1 MLYRSLLPL
10 ALSVSLMAVSGGLKQ
25 ALAQPKKTPQVDPGA
40 QQGEKG
46 GPNSRAA
53 CAKKCAGL
61 PGSTTLYPS
70 VTPFGRCVQSC
81 GCKLNPGPWGR
92 YKCN

>member
-40 QQGEKG
+40 QQ
-46 GPNSRAA
+46 PSATSSRPSRLNSSPPAPS
-53 CAKKCAGL
+53 G
-61 PGSTTLYPS
+61 TL
-70 VTPFGRCVQSC
+70 R
-81 GCKLNPGPWGR
+81 L
-92 YKCN
+92 